1 MEDVRF
7 LAIDYLL
14 FIFMFGLSCIVG
26 IYFGCCGNQST
37 TAEYFLGGKKMKVFP
52 ISMSLV
58 ASTLSGIGLISLP
71 AEVYMHG
78 MQISVMIFGVI
89 TMGVLNNYLYM
100 PVFHRLKLSTVNDY
114 LEIRFDRVIK
124 LIASFLYL
132 ITCILFLPL
141 VIYAPSLAFTQVTGI
156 QLHLIAPIMSVI
168 CIFYTTIGGLKAI
181 VWTDTLQFSI
191 TLCTLAIVLVIGIC
205 SVGGPKTIWEASESG
220 DRLEFFNVDPNPTLR
235 CTFWSVFVG
244 SIFTWLGFVA
254 INPSGVQ
261 RFSSIPKLEDAKK
274 ASIIFSVFASL
285 AKVISCFSGLIL
297 YTKYY
302 GCDPLSAGYITKI
315 DQIVPYY
322 VTDIAKQ
329 TPGVSGLFIAGL
341 FSTAMSTLSTHLNTV
356 AGVLYLDFI
365 KPTLRRGISEQASSN
380 IIKVLTIVIGL
391 VNVGMIF
398 VADKLGS
405 LFELFHSAQAITGGP
420 VLGLFTL
427 GMLFPCANRRVG
439 SS

>member
-141 VIYAPSLAFTQVTGI
+141 VIYAPSLAFTQGI
-156 QLHLIAPIMSVI
+156 
-168 CIFYTTIGGLKAI
+168 
-181 VWTDTLQFSI
+181 
-191 TLCTLAIVLVIGIC
+191 
-205 SVGGPKTIWEASESG
+205 
-220 DRLEFFNVDPNPTLR
+220 
-235 CTFWSVFVG
+235 
-244 SIFTWLGFVA
+244 
-254 INPSGVQ
+254 
-261 RFSSIPKLEDAKK
+261 
-274 ASIIFSVFASL
+274 
-285 AKVISCFSGLIL
+285 
-297 YTKYY
+297 
-302 GCDPLSAGYITKI
+302 
-315 DQIVPYY
+315 
-322 VTDIAKQ
+322 
-329 TPGVSGLFIAGL
+329 
-341 FSTAMSTLSTHLNTV
+341 
-356 AGVLYLDFI
+356 
-365 KPTLRRGISEQASSN
+365 
-380 IIKVLTIVIGL
+380 
-391 VNVGMIF
+391 
-398 VADKLGS
+398 
-405 LFELFHSAQAITGGP
+405 
-420 VLGLFTL
+420 
-427 GMLFPCANRRVG
+427 
-439 SS
+439 